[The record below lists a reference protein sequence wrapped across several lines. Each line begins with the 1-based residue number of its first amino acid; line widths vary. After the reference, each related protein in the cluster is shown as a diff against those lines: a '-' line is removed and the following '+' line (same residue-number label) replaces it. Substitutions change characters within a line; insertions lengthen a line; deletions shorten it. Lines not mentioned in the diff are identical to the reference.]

1 MSKGVTQDRQRDFSA
16 RRSRQPRTNFQL
28 EGFWLHLSRWA
39 WIGFMLVELL
49 VLILTLVAT
58 RGRSLTICP
67 FIVSCDVTPAT
78 VQALHRLS
86 IAPTSYATYN
96 LVLGLL
102 QSLVFLSVGG
112 FIFWRKPG
120 EPVGLVASFFLVSIG
135 LGAFFPSTTYPP
147 YVIFGYIGV
156 PCIFAALGY
165 FLVTFPDGH
174 FIPRWSWLL
183 VVLWMVQAIFYV
195 IPGPFNIMFW
205 PPLLSAA
212 EEVVTNGGALGV
224 FIYRYVRVFSA
235 SQRQQAKWLLFGL
248 GGLIVLSI
256 LYDLIGSLVP
266 GLGAPDSLYQLA
278 NGTLTFVIFLFV
290 PLSVAIAILRSR
302 LWEIDVIIRRTLIY
316 GMLTVVLTGVYVGL
330 VIGLSALLR
339 GLIRQDNSVAIIIST
354 LVIYAL
360 IGPLRIRSQP
370 MSRCGCV
377 HLNMMENSG
386 LLVVQLLFLLRE
398 DEEGK
403 GFLAHPHFHALSMKG
418 NHDDGNE
425 RAALCPAHPCFFRR
439 VITSG
444 PLLSAFGANTRFVI
458 CARVRARELCWRW
471 ASVH

>member
-1 MSKGVTQDRQRDFSA
+1 
-16 RRSRQPRTNFQL
+16 
-28 EGFWLHLSRWA
+28 
-39 WIGFMLVELL
+39 MLVELL

-183 VVLWMVQAIFYV
+183 VVLWMVQAIFFV

-212 EEVVTNGGALGV
+212 EGVVTNGGALGV

-360 IGPLRIRSQP
+360 IGPLRIRIQRLIDRRFYRSKYDAAKTLAAFSATLRNEVDLDQL
-370 MSRCGCV
+370 R
-377 HLNMMENSG
+377 EQ
-386 LLVVQLLFLLRE
+386 LLAVVQETMQPTQVSLWLRPPE
-398 DEEGK
+398 
-403 GFLAHPHFHALSMKG
+403 
-418 NHDDGNE
+418 
-425 RAALCPAHPCFFRR
+425 PARKHQTTWSSP
-439 VITSG
+439 
-444 PLLSAFGANTRFVI
+444 PLRAFGS
-458 CARVRARELCWRW
+458 EQG
-471 ASVH
+471 

>member
-58 RGRSLTICP
+58 RGRSWTICP
-67 FIVSCDVTPAT
+67 FIVSCYVTPAT

-86 IAPTSYATYN
+86 SAPTSYATYN

-183 VVLWMVQAIFYV
+183 VVLWMVQAIFFV

-212 EEVVTNGGALGV
+212 EGVVTNGGALGV

-266 GLGAPDSLYQLA
+266 GLVAPVSLYQLA
-278 NGTLTFVIFLFV
+278 TGALTVVIF
-290 PLSVAIAILRSR
+290 P
-302 LWEIDVIIRRTLIY
+302 
-316 GMLTVVLTGVYVGL
+316 VVLTGVYVGL

-360 IGPLRIRSQP
+360 IGPLRIRIQRLIDRRFYRSKYDAAKTVAAFSATLRQEVDLDQL
-370 MSRCGCV
+370 R
-377 HLNMMENSG
+377 EQ
-386 LLVVQLLFLLRE
+386 LLAVVQETMQPANVSLWLRPSE
-398 DEEGK
+398 HDGKQRAPWRATPVPSEG
-403 GFLAHPHFHALSMKG
+403 
-418 NHDDGNE
+418 
-425 RAALCPAHPCFFRR
+425 R
-439 VITSG
+439 
-444 PLLSAFGANTRFVI
+444 
-458 CARVRARELCWRW
+458 
-471 ASVH
+471 

>member
-1 MSKGVTQDRQRDFSA
+1 MSSALRRGQETSSRSKRMKLRNGKTQERQQGVAASES
-16 RRSRQPRTNFQL
+16 RSPQTNFQL
-28 EGFWLHLSRWA
+28 EGFWLYLARGA
-39 WIGFMLVELL
+39 WISFILVELL
-49 VLILTLVAT
+49 VLILTLIAT
-58 RGRSLTICP
+58 RGRDLTICP
-67 FIVSCDVTPAT
+67 FIVSCAVTPAT
-78 VQALHRLS
+78 AQALHHLS
-86 IAPTSYATYN
+86 IAPMSYATYN

-102 QSLVFLSVGG
+102 QSLVFLIVGG

-147 YVIFGYIGV
+147 VVIYGYIGV

-165 FLVTFPDGH
+165 FLVTFPDGR
-174 FIPRWSWLL
+174 FVPRWSWLV

-212 EEVVTNGGALGV
+212 EGVVTNGGALGV

-360 IGPLRIRSQP
+360 IGPLRIRIQRLIDRRFYRSKYDAAKTVAAFSATLRQEVDLDQL
-370 MSRCGCV
+370 R
-377 HLNMMENSG
+377 EQ
-386 LLVVQLLFLLRE
+386 LLAVVQETMQPSHVSLWLRPPEPSRKRQTWLLARI
-398 DEEGK
+398 DEE
-403 GFLAHPHFHALSMKG
+403 
-418 NHDDGNE
+418 E
-425 RAALCPAHPCFFRR
+425 RVKP
-439 VITSG
+439 
-444 PLLSAFGANTRFVI
+444 
-458 CARVRARELCWRW
+458 
-471 ASVH
+471 

>member
-1 MSKGVTQDRQRDFSA
+1 
-16 RRSRQPRTNFQL
+16 
-28 EGFWLHLSRWA
+28 
-39 WIGFMLVELL
+39 MLVELL

-183 VVLWMVQAIFYV
+183 VVLWMVQAIFFV

-212 EEVVTNGGALGV
+212 EGVVTNGGALGV

-235 SQRQQAKWLLFGL
+235 
-248 GGLIVLSI
+248 
-256 LYDLIGSLVP
+256 
-266 GLGAPDSLYQLA
+266 
-278 NGTLTFVIFLFV
+278 
-290 PLSVAIAILRSR
+290 
-302 LWEIDVIIRRTLIY
+302 
-316 GMLTVVLTGVYVGL
+316 
-330 VIGLSALLR
+330 
-339 GLIRQDNSVAIIIST
+339 
-354 LVIYAL
+354 
-360 IGPLRIRSQP
+360 
-370 MSRCGCV
+370 
-377 HLNMMENSG
+377 
-386 LLVVQLLFLLRE
+386 
-398 DEEGK
+398 
-403 GFLAHPHFHALSMKG
+403 
-418 NHDDGNE
+418 
-425 RAALCPAHPCFFRR
+425 
-439 VITSG
+439 
-444 PLLSAFGANTRFVI
+444 
-458 CARVRARELCWRW
+458 
-471 ASVH
+471 